1 MFRDLSPWMNAG
13 IFAACA
19 ALVWVA
25 GTRIADYADAIARRT
40 GIGHAAAGLL
50 LLAGITSLPEIAV
63 TVTASLGGNAA
74 LAVNNLLGSVA
85 MQVAILAVADAV
97 IGRDAL
103 TSVIPDPAV
112 LLQIGLNV
120 LVLSLVGA
128 AVVAGDWSVFG
139 VGAWSCLLLLAY
151 AGSIWILSRSRG
163 RKPWVADAGSGPL
176 RRRRRMRKEVEED
189 EERGP
194 LRRLFLKTAAGAAA
208 ILVAGFLLS
217 KTGEALA
224 DQTGLGQ
231 SLGGYLL
238 VAISTS
244 LPEVS
249 TVIAAVR
256 LGRYVMAVS
265 DIFGTNLFN
274 GGLVFVVDAV
284 YRGGPV
290 LNEVGSFTAFA
301 AMLGVVVSALFL
313 VGLVER
319 RDRTVLRMGYDS
331 VAVLGAY
338 FAGVAVLFTLR

>member
-1 MFRDLSPWMNAG
+1 MFRDFSMWINVA
-13 IFAACA
+13 IFAASA
-19 ALVWVA
+19 VVVWIA
-25 GTRIADYADAIARRT
+25 GTRVADYADAIARRT

-50 LLAGITSLPEIAV
+50 LLAGITSLPEVAV
-63 TVTASLGGNAA
+63 TVTASLGGNAE

-103 TSVIPDPAV
+103 TSVIPDPTV
-112 LLQIGLNV
+112 LLQIALNV

-128 AVVAGDWSVFG
+128 AVVAGDWGVFG
-139 VGAWSCLLLLAY
+139 VGAWSCLLLVAY
-151 AGSIWILSRSRG
+151 VGSVWMLSRGRE
-163 RKPWVADAGSGPL
+163 RKPWVADAETGPL
-176 RRRRRMRKEVEED
+176 RRRRHMKKEVEE
-189 EERGP
+189 EEEHGP
-194 LRRLFLKTAAGAAA
+194 LWRLFAKTAAGAGA

-238 VAISTS
+238 VAVSTS

-256 LGRYVMAVS
+256 IGRYVMAVS

-301 AMLGVVVSALFL
+301 ALLGVLVSALFL
-313 VGLVER
+313 IGLVER

-331 VAVLGAY
+331 FAVLGTY
-338 FAGVAVLFTLR
+338 LAGVAVLFTLR

>member
-1 MFRDLSPWMNAG
+1 MFRDLGLWTNLA
-13 IFAACA
+13 IFAGSA
-19 ALVWVA
+19 ALVWFA
-25 GTRIADYADAIARRT
+25 GTRVAEYADAIARRT
-40 GIGHAAAGLL
+40 GLGHAAAGLL

-63 TVTASLGGNAA
+63 TVTASATGNPQ

-97 IGRDAL
+97 IGEDAL
-103 TSVIPDPAV
+103 TAVIPNPV
-112 LLQIGLNV
+112 VMTQIALNV

-128 AVVAGDWSVFG
+128 AVVAGDWGLFG
-139 VGAWSCLLLLAY
+139 VGVWSCLLLVVY
-151 AGSIWILSRSRG
+151 VGSIWLLSKAEG
-163 RKPWVADAGSGPL
+163 RRTWVIDPAHRPPRRVRKKEDA
-176 RRRRRMRKEVEED
+176 EED
-189 EERGP
+189 SRQP
-194 LRRLFLKTAAGAAA
+194 LWRLVLKTAAGALA
-208 ILVAGFLLS
+208 ILAAGFLLS
-217 KTGEALA
+217 KTGEAIA
-224 DQTGLGQ
+224 AQTGLGQ

-249 TVIAAVR
+249 TVIASVK

-301 AMLGVVVSALFL
+301 ALLGVLVSALFL
-313 VGLVER
+313 LGLLER
-319 RDRTVLRMGYDS
+319 RDRTLLRMGYDS
-331 VAVLGAY
+331 FAVLGVY
-338 FAGVAVLFTLR
+338 LVGVAVLFRLK

>member
-1 MFRDLSPWMNAG
+1 MFGDLPLWLNVA
-13 IFAACA
+13 IFCA
-19 ALVWVA
+19 AALAVWLA
-25 GTRIADYADAIARRT
+25 GTRIADYADAVARRT
-40 GIGHAAAGLL
+40 GLGHAAAGLL
-50 LLAGITSLPEIAV
+50 LLAGITSLPEVAV
-63 TVTASLGGNAA
+63 TVTASVTGNAS

-97 IGRDAL
+97 IGKDAL
-103 TSVIPDPAV
+103 TSVIPDPTV
-112 LLQIGLNV
+112 LLQIALNV

-128 AVVAGDWSVFG
+128 AVVAGDWGVFG
-139 VGAWSCLLLLAY
+139 VGVWSCLLLASY
-151 AGSIWILSRSRG
+151 VGAIWLISRG
-163 RKPWVADAGSGPL
+163 QGRSGWVAD
-176 RRRRRMRKEVEED
+176 RETR
-189 EERGP
+189 P
-194 LRRLFLKTAAGAAA
+194 LRRLKPTPQQEEQDDRGPLSRLFLRIAGGAAV

-217 KTGEALA
+217 QTGEAIA
-224 DQTGLGQ
+224 AQTGLGQ

-256 LGRYVMAVS
+256 LRRYVMAVS

-274 GGLVFVVDAV
+274 GALVFVVDAV

-290 LNEVGSFTAFA
+290 LNEVGAFSAFA
-301 AMLGVVVSALFL
+301 ALLGVVVSALFL

-331 VAVLGAY
+331 FAVLGVY
-338 FAGVAVLFTLR
+338 FAGVAVLFNLR